1 MDTIPAPLKGK
12 VAIITGGSRGI
23 GAALVRKFAE
33 NGCSHIAITYNT
45 NKDLAEK
52 VLASVHK
59 LNPKIKTCAFAA
71 DLSDPD
77 FGPKV
82 VKQALAGLATDWI
95 DIVVSNAAP
104 NATSDLVEVESMTKK
119 DFDFHITGSAWASL
133 SLAKATIKHIPCGGR
148 IIMMSA
154 VASKFAFG
162 EPTVAYSAA
171 KAAVDSISKNLA
183 AIWGPK
189 YGVTVNTISVGG
201 TMTDAMRAAI
211 GARGP
216 DFEKMVG
223 DLSFLKRIGE
233 VDEVADIVAFVA
245 SPQARWIVGKSE
257 MTWTDITPVNRLT
270 WVNRQPNSSQRRWSL
285 PGPELKLCSL
295 GNSDQR

>member
-1 MDTIPAPLKGK
+1 MDTIPAPLKDK

-45 NKDLAEK
+45 NKDLADK
-52 VLASVHK
+52 VLASVRE
-59 LNPKIKTCAFAA
+59 LSPKIKTCAFAA

-82 VKQALAGLATDWI
+82 VEQALAGFARDQI

-104 NATSDLVEVESMTKK
+104 NATNNLVEVELMTKK

-133 SLAKATIKHIPCGGR
+133 SLAKAAIKHIPRGGR
-148 IIMMSA
+148 IVMISS
-154 VASKFAFG
+154 VASKIAFG

-183 AIWGPK
+183 AIWGVK

-201 TMTDAMRAAI
+201 TLTDAMRAAI
-211 GARGP
+211 KDRGP
-216 DFEKMVG
+216 ELEKMVS

-233 VDEVADIVAFVA
+233 VNEVAEIVAFVA
-245 SPQARWIVGKSE
+245 SPQAGWIVGKSE
-257 MTWTDITPVNRLT
+257 TNGTQCGSIY
-270 WVNRQPNSSQRRWSL
+270 
-285 PGPELKLCSL
+285 
-295 GNSDQR
+295 

>member
-1 MDTIPAPLKGK
+1 MKDK
-12 VAIITGGSRGI
+12 VAIFTGGSRGI

-52 VLASVHK
+52 GLASARQ
-59 LNPKIKTCAFAA
+59 LSPKIKTCAFAV

-82 VKQALAGLATDWI
+82 VEQALAGLARDEI

-104 NATSDLVEVESMTKK
+104 NATNNLVEVELMTKK

-133 SLAKATIKHIPCGGR
+133 SLARAATKHIPRGGR
-148 IIMMSA
+148 IVMISS
-154 VASKFAFG
+154 VASKIAFG

-183 AIWGPK
+183 AIWGVK

-201 TMTDAMRAAI
+201 TSTDAMRAAI
-211 GARGP
+211 KDRGP
-216 DFEKMVG
+216 ELEKMIS

-233 VDEVADIVAFVA
+233 VNEVAEIVAFVA
-245 SPQARWIVGKSE
+245 SPQAGWIVGKSE
-257 MTWTDITPVNRLT
+257 TNGT
-270 WVNRQPNSSQRRWSL
+270 
-285 PGPELKLCSL
+285 
-295 GNSDQR
+295 

>member
-12 VAIITGGSRGI
+12 IAIITGGSRGI

-33 NGCSHIAITYNT
+33 NGCSHIAITYNS
-45 NKDLAEK
+45 NKDVAEK
-52 VLASVHK
+52 VLASVRE
-59 LNPKIKTCAFAA
+59 LSPEIKTCAFAA

-82 VKQALAGLATDWI
+82 VEQALAGFARDQI

-104 NATSDLVEVESMTKK
+104 NATDNLVEVEAMTKQ

-133 SLAKATIKHIPCGGR
+133 SLAKAAIKHIPRGGR
-148 IIMMSA
+148 IVMISS
-154 VASKFAFG
+154 VASKIAFG

-183 AIWGPK
+183 ATWGVK

-201 TMTDAMRAAI
+201 TLTDAMRAAI
-211 GARGP
+211 KDRGP
-216 DFEKMVG
+216 ELEKMVS

-245 SPQARWIVGKSE
+245 SPQASWIVGKSKANG
-257 MTWTDITPVNRLT
+257 T
-270 WVNRQPNSSQRRWSL
+270 
-285 PGPELKLCSL
+285 
-295 GNSDQR
+295 